1 MLVEEENLSKE
12 TERKVERKKGSD
24 YPRKQGKKECLDLKD
39 KNVKCQRNK
48 STEPGNYVYFLW

>member
-12 TERKVERKKGSD
+12 TERKVGRKKGSD

-48 STEPGNYVYFLW
+48 STEPGN